1 MILSFT
7 PMLIF
12 LLIGGVAVDRVSR
25 TRLMLASDML
35 RGVVVLIVATLAYS
49 KVLEIWHVYA
59 ASIFFGFVEAFFQPA
74 YTALVPDILPKE
86 TLPSANSLT
95 SISGQMAGVV
105 GPALGA
111 LIVSGGGTPLAFALD
126 GLSFFISAGFLLP
139 LVFNIKEK
147 HISAEKKNNVIQDFR
162 EGLRIVLSIPWLWI
176 SIALFSLS
184 NITLSGPLNI
194 ALPFF
199 VKDVLLKDVKVLGWM
214 YSALSIGALF
224 GAIYLGRMKH
234 IRHRGWIAYGSFL
247 VTGFSIFI
255 LGFFTT
261 TIPALLSI
269 LIGGLCISLFGMIWT
284 NTLQEMVPNKM
295 LGRVSSIDLLGSFA
309 LLPIGFGVIGLVTDR
324 IGSGNVFILCG
335 AISMGL
341 ALLGLSQSS
350 IRKLD

>member
-1 MILSFT
+1 MAKNRNSQ
-7 PMLIF
+7 
-12 LLIGGVAVDRVSR
+12 S
-25 TRLMLASDML
+25 
-35 RGVVVLIVATLAYS
+35 
-49 KVLEIWHVYA
+49 A
-59 ASIFFGFVEAFFQPA
+59 AIRF
-74 YTALVPDILPKE
+74 
-86 TLPSANSLT
+86 
-95 SISGQMAGVV
+95 

-139 LVFNIKEK
+139 LVFNVKEK
-147 HISAEKKNNVIQDFR
+147 HVSAEKKNNVIQDFR

-247 VTGFSIFI
+247 VTGLSIFI
-255 LGFFTT
+255 LGFFNT

-324 IGSGNVFILCG
+324 IGSG
-335 AISMGL
+335 
-341 ALLGLSQSS
+341 
-350 IRKLD
+350 LDL